1 MLMNASVTANRTGW
15 HGGGHDKPLR
25 PQRDGGGKEK
35 GCVDN
40 EIQCTALPLRHN
52 INIINWRNGFDTRS
66 IILTE
71 YIMYSN
77 VCLCYVYS
85 VVCGVCVEDISAP

>member
-1 MLMNASVTANRTGW
+1 MINPSEHRGME
-15 HGGGHDKPLR
+15 
-25 PQRDGGGKEK
+25 GGKEK

-40 EIQCTALPLRHN
+40 EIQGTALPLRMACHN

-77 VCLCYVYS
+77 VCLCYVDS
-85 VVCGVCVEDISAP
+85 VVCCVCGRYFCTLVKP